1 MESSLGLTSL
11 RKVIN
16 VGESYNSFD
25 DLPSLSLNCQGQ
37 GDDVSPIG
45 PIVKKPTYLQALLG
59 DNPPKLGGF
68 EHASLIKSTYH
79 PSCETDDIPSSQ
91 FKIPSL
97 VMSSTGGS
105 VVSRLVNLKTMK
117 IFMTYFLYELKLK
130 PISIKH
136 NSCLYRFTVIRL
148 KEMFFFNFV

>member
-11 RKVIN
+11 RKVID

-25 DLPSLSLNCQGQ
+25 DLPSLSLNCQG
-37 GDDVSPIG
+37 DDASPIG

-68 EHASLIKSTYH
+68 EHASLIKNTYH
-79 PSCETDDIPSSQ
+79 PSCETDEDIPSSQ

-105 VVSRLVNLKTMK
+105 VALRLVN
-117 IFMTYFLYELKLK
+117 F
-130 PISIKH
+130 
-136 NSCLYRFTVIRL
+136 
-148 KEMFFFNFV
+148 